1 MCVYV
6 CVRALRGIRCDRV
19 RIHRNLFVAVLAHVA
34 ILLLKN
40 IDQLIDLS
48 SVAAAAAGDNN
59 SSRSG
64 YVSLGKTVRHV
75 TGPMV
80 VDE

>member
-1 MCVYV
+1 
-6 CVRALRGIRCDRV
+6 VRALRGIRCDRV

-48 SVAAAAAGDNN
+48 SVAAAAGDNN